1 MLGCNTNAKQVKV
14 NKVGAARYLG
24 NGFQNLINL
33 LFKVHVQQPVS
44 LIQHQMLEQL
54 ETEALQIDVAFSLKA
69 SGKGRKI
76 NTVSS

>member
-54 ETEALQIDVAFSLKA
+54 ETEALQINIAFSLTA
-69 SGKGRKI
+69 FGAGRKI
-76 NTVSS
+76 NTAST

>member
-1 MLGCNTNAKQVKV
+1 LGCNTNAKQVKV

-54 ETEALQIDVAFSLKA
+54 ETEALQINIAFSLTA
-69 SGKGRKI
+69 FGAGRKI
-76 NTVSS
+76 NTAST